1 MLFKQL
7 AKDSAIYGG
16 ADFVSKIVSFF
27 TFPFIARALN
37 PESFG
42 FVELILTSTALI
54 AVVGNVG
61 ANNSVQR
68 FYWDSDVDQIEQK
81 RILSSGFFSLICIFT
96 ALFVIISFVILV
108 FLPQLG
114 TEFNFTW
121 IGIFSALVLMMGT
134 QWTQYLLDVLRLQFK
149 VWEYFLISI
158 ISRVFSSIL
167 GLICVVIY
175 NTGIDGFLFAQASV
189 IMLVLP
195 LAFYFVRKDF
205 RVVYLS
211 KKWILELLNF
221 GYPFIFSSL
230 AYWVFSSQ
238 DRWMLASMSSVN
250 EVGIFSIS
258 FRFASVLLF
267 ISAAF
272 GQAWSPFAMKLRVD
286 RPTEYRQL
294 YGDILLI
301 LFFIMAFLGTL
312 ISLFSGELIA
322 KFLGEKYIESGLSLI
337 VLVFSIVFQS
347 TQQITGIGISLE
359 KKTILFV
366 HLSWIA
372 AAINFLL
379 NYILIPYYGSL
390 GASFATLI
398 SYMFLS
404 GGYLYFTQKLH
415 PIYLNFKKLV
425 FLVIICFLSI
435 TSSLYL
441 FSTEFSFWHLIIK
454 VGFSILFLF
463 FGLMII
469 PYKKMKYVK
478 D

>member
-1 MLFKQL
+1 MFKQL

-42 FVELILTSTALI
+42 FVELIMTSTALI

-61 ANNSVQR
+61 LNNSVQR

-81 RILSSGFFSLICIFT
+81 KVVSSGFFSLLGLFL
-96 ALFVIISFVILV
+96 ALFIIISFVILV
-108 FLPQLG
+108 FFPELG

-121 IGIFSALVLMMGT
+121 VGVFSALVLMMGG

-149 VWEYFLISI
+149 AWEYFTISI

-167 GLICVVIY
+167 GLIFVVVY
-175 NTGIDGFLFAQASV
+175 STGIDGFLVAQASV
-189 IMLVLP
+189 VILVLP

-205 RVVYLS
+205 GIVYIS
-211 KKWILELLNF
+211 KKWIVELFKF

-250 EVGIFSIS
+250 EVGIYSVS
-258 FRFASVLLF
+258 FRFASVLMF

-286 RPTEYRQL
+286 RPTDYREL

-301 LFFIMAFLGTL
+301 LFFIMVFLGAV
-312 ISLFSGELIA
+312 ISLFSGEIIA
-322 KFLGEKYIESGLSLI
+322 TLLGEKYIDSGLSLI

-347 TQQITGIGISLE
+347 TQQITGLGISLE

-366 HLSWIA
+366 HLSWITA
-372 AAINFLL
+372 GLNFIF
-379 NYILIPYYGSL
+379 NYLLIPYYGSL

-398 SYMFLS
+398 SCMFLS

-415 PIYLNFKKLV
+415 PIYFSYKKLV
-425 FLVIICFLSI
+425 ILILISVLILI
-435 TSSLYL
+435 SSLFL
-441 FSTEFSFWHLIIK
+441 FTTEFLFWTTLIK
-454 VGFSILFLF
+454 VGLLILFLM
-463 FGLMII
+463 FGFIII
-469 PYKKMKYVK
+469 PYKKLMYVK
-478 D
+478 N

>member
-1 MLFKQL
+1 MFKQL

-42 FVELILTSTALI
+42 FVELIMTSTALI

-61 ANNSVQR
+61 LNNSVQR

-81 RILSSGFFSLICIFT
+81 RIVSSGFFSLIGIFT

-108 FLPQLG
+108 FFPELG

-121 IGIFSALVLMMGT
+121 IGVFSALILMMGG

-149 VWEYFLISI
+149 AWEYFSISI
-158 ISRVFSSIL
+158 VSRVFSSIL
-167 GLICVVIY
+167 GLIFVVVY
-175 NTGIDGFLFAQASV
+175 STGIDGFLVAQASV
-189 IMLVLP
+189 VILVLP

-205 RVVYLS
+205 GIVYIS
-211 KKWILELLNF
+211 KKWIVELFKF
-221 GYPFIFSSL
+221 GYPFIFASL

-250 EVGIFSIS
+250 EVGIYSVS
-258 FRFASVLLF
+258 FRFASVLMF

-286 RPTEYRQL
+286 RPTDYREL

-301 LFFIMAFLGTL
+301 LFFIMVFLGAV
-312 ISLFSGELIA
+312 ISLFSGEIIA
-322 KFLGEKYIESGLSLI
+322 TLLGEKYIDSGLSLI

-347 TQQITGIGISLE
+347 TQQITGLGISLE

-366 HLSWIA
+366 HLSWITA
-372 AAINFLL
+372 GLNFIF
-379 NYILIPYYGSL
+379 NYLLIPYYGSL

-404 GGYLYFTQKLH
+404 GGYLYFTQKFH
-415 PIYLNFKKLV
+415 PIYFSYKKLV
-425 FLVIICFLSI
+425 ILILISVLILI
-435 TSSLYL
+435 SSLFL
-441 FSTEFSFWHLIIK
+441 FTTEFLFWTILIK
-454 VGFSILFLF
+454 VGLLILFLM
-463 FGLMII
+463 FGFIII
-469 PYKKMKYVK
+469 PYKKLMYVK
-478 D
+478 N

>member
-1 MLFKQL
+1 MFKQL

-16 ADFVSKIVSFF
+16 ADFVSKLVSFF

-42 FVELILTSTALI
+42 FVELIMTSTALI

-61 ANNSVQR
+61 LNNSVQR

-81 RILSSGFFSLICIFT
+81 RIVSSGFFSLISIFT

-108 FLPQLG
+108 FFPELG

-121 IGIFSALVLMMGT
+121 VGVFSALVLMMGG

-149 VWEYFLISI
+149 AWEYFAISI
-158 ISRVFSSIL
+158 VSRVFSSIL
-167 GLICVVIY
+167 GLIFVVVY
-175 NTGIDGFLFAQASV
+175 KTGIDGLLLAQASV
-189 IMLVLP
+189 VIFVLP

-205 RVVYLS
+205 GIVYVS
-211 KKWILELLNF
+211 NKWIVELFNF
-221 GYPFIFSSL
+221 GYPFIFASL

-250 EVGIFSIS
+250 EVGIFSVS
-258 FRFASVLLF
+258 FRFASVLMF
-267 ISAAF
+267 VSAAF
-272 GQAWSPFAMKLRVD
+272 GQAWSPFAMKLRID
-286 RPTEYRQL
+286 RPADYREL

-301 LFFIMAFLGTL
+301 LFFIMGFFGAV
-312 ISLFSGELIA
+312 ISLFSGEIITA
-322 KFLGEKYIESGLSLI
+322 FIGEKYIDSGLSLI

-347 TQQITGIGISLE
+347 TQQITGLGISLE

-366 HLSWIA
+366 HLSWITA
-372 AAINFLL
+372 GLNFIF
-379 NYILIPYYGSL
+379 NYLLIPYYGSL

-398 SYMFLS
+398 SYVFLS

-415 PIYLNFKKLV
+415 PIYFSYKKLV
-425 FLVIICFLSI
+425 ILILISVLILIFSLFLF
-435 TSSLYL
+435 T
-441 FSTEFSFWHLIIK
+441 TEFLFWTTLIK
-454 VGFSILFLF
+454 VGLLILFLM
-463 FGLMII
+463 FGFIII
-469 PYKKMKYVK
+469 PYKKLMYVK
-478 D
+478 N